1 MRNSLGDLIVQ
12 QKQPRRNALGDIIV
26 EEEQPPQTQPTRS
39 QSFTGQRYDIP
50 QGQPSALADVSG
62 ALNTLTDV
70 SLDTAPA
77 LIGGAIGALPVFSG
91 PTLGASV
98 PIGQAA
104 GGAIGNTAK
113 QLWQKARGER
123 DEFSFSELALQTGA
137 GAAVPIKAASG
148 VVAPMAKQALRASAV
163 GAGVGATSVTGESL
177 INKQE
182 LPSVSDLAVGTIAG
196 ATYGMG
202 IGTASAAATKQ
213 TRPASLKELD
223 EIFTPPAGPSIPDE
237 IAKVPHKL
245 QQYLVSAMSPL
256 KRLED
261 KVFKLTGSSRIGIDL
276 SRKFEQ
282 IAGAPAR
289 AEADIIRFDN
299 LISSKVYGD
308 ELNFNEFLFLNR
320 AKNRVGRELETGD
333 WDIPKIEQGL
343 KDLEAHVGTDK
354 MLHFQKVADD
364 FQKSADEVLRLQV
377 SSGRLSPMVYDA
389 IKKENDFY
397 APFRVMTKLNEF
409 ENSAGRAID
418 TGTELV
424 KAIRGVAQKDL
435 KLGDMLM
442 AQRENILK
450 GTILADKNLK
460 MQELAGLTEWDTA
473 GVFVKKVAADAEAPR
488 GKALVHYFDEGTRH
502 GLAVDPDVAKAI
514 QGLNET
520 QTGLVMKT
528 LAMSSPAFRAGA
540 TTANAAFQVVNALGA
555 DLPRLALMS
564 KYGALEGKT
573 FKNAIFETVR
583 LPIDWG
589 HALFSS
595 IKGNFGRPNDLYMQW
610 LDSGAARSTIQ
621 DALRDMGSK
630 GVVASNASV
639 RKHGVLDAV
648 GDFANAIEETAK
660 IAGLKRGLRMEGFE
674 KASPEAQKRIMEN
687 VAAEV
692 RNYAGSPDFM
702 RRGLATQD
710 ANLIFMFFNA
720 RIQGVASDFSR
731 LALGRDGWK
740 RSAIT
745 TAKMASAIGVPTVA
759 LWNINNFDENRKDF
773 ELIPEAERSNYWM
786 IPRYNEDGSPKR
798 FTNDEGQS
806 VRDYWRVPK
815 REIVKIFANTTES
828 ALNFA
833 RDKDPQAVLDF
844 GIKVLENVSPL
855 SIEGDN
861 FSERIQSVV
870 SSTNPLIK
878 APVQMGLGKNTFF
891 KRDTIPAR
899 LKGGIGGVS
908 PEKQFTESTPKLF
921 IRAAQ
926 QFPDFLPE
934 QLRSPLYLEQLTQ
947 DVSAGLVTQFLKGKP
962 QEGREEWTTY
972 PVLKRFVRTQ
982 FVANDKDVK
991 LVKEL
996 DRASTDA
1003 RIDQTRYAEDFLDS
1017 LPLLPPDKRTA
1028 AVQELLS
1035 KDDQTFDRLVN
1046 VFEGRMKGW
1055 NADDKRVGLLQVQDG
1070 SRAEFIARKM
1080 QEMDPQERIQYY
1092 QNLIQKDLISEEVA
1106 LQLVPKLKGIGS
1118 RKP

>member
-1 MRNSLGDLIVQ
+1 MSFNPDAYLSRFDPDAYLAKDKEKDQ
-12 QKQPRRNALGDIIV
+12 ARR
-26 EEEQPPQTQPTRS
+26 P
-39 QSFTGQRYDIP
+39 QSFVGQRYDIP
-50 QGQPSALADVSG
+50 QGQPSPLADVSG
-62 ALNTLTDV
+62 ALKTVTDV

-77 LIGGAIGALPVFSG
+77 LIGGAIGAFPALSG
-91 PTLGASV
+91 PTFGASI
-98 PIGQAA
+98 PIGQAV

-113 QLWQKARGER
+113 QLYQKARGDR

-137 GAAVPIKAASG
+137 GAAVPVKAAAG
-148 VVAPMAKQALRASAV
+148 IAAPIAKQALRASAV
-163 GAGVGATSVTGESL
+163 GAGVGASSVTGESL

-182 LPSVSDLAVGTIAG
+182 LPSVSDLAVGTITG

-202 IGTASAAATKQ
+202 VGAGVGAATKK
-213 TRPASLKELD
+213 TRPATLKELD
-223 EIFTPPAGPSIPDE
+223 EIFTPPPGPSIPDE
-237 IAKVPHKL
+237 IVKAPHKL

-256 KRLED
+256 RRLED
-261 KVFKLTGSSRIGIDL
+261 KVFKLSGSSRIGIDL

-299 LISSKVYGD
+299 LISSKVHGD

-364 FQKSADEVLRLQV
+364 FQNQMDEVLRLQV
-377 SSGRLSPMVYDA
+377 LSGRMSPVVYDQV
-389 IKKENDFY
+389 KTMNDFY
-397 APFRVMTKLNEF
+397 APFRVLTKLNEF
-409 ENSAGRAID
+409 EQSTGRAID

-424 KAIRGVAQKDL
+424 KAIRGVKQEDL

-442 AQRENILK
+442 AARENILK
-450 GTILADKNLK
+450 GRILAEKNLK
-460 MQELAGLTEWDTA
+460 MQELAGLTEWDKA

-488 GKALVHYFDEGTRH
+488 GKALVHYFDEGTKH
-502 GLAVDPDVAKAI
+502 GLLVDPDVAKSI
-514 QGLNET
+514 QGMNET
-520 QTGLVMKT
+520 EAGIVMKM
-528 LAMSSPAFRAGA
+528 LGMSSSTFRAGA

-564 KYGALEGKT
+564 KYGVLEGKT
-573 FKNAIFETVR
+573 FKNAVFETVR
-583 LPIDWG
+583 LPIDWTY
-589 HALFSS
+589 ALSTS
-595 IKGNFGRPNDLYMQW
+595 IKGNFGKPNDLYMQW

-621 DALRDMGSK
+621 DSLRDMSSK
-630 GVVASNASV
+630 GVVASNATV

-674 KASPEAQKRIMEN
+674 KASPEAQKRIMEG

-702 RRGLATQD
+702 RRGLKTQD

-740 RSAIT
+740 RSALT
-745 TAKMASAIGVPTVA
+745 TAKMASTIGIPTVA

-773 ELIPEAERSNYWM
+773 ELVPKAERDNYWM
-786 IPRYNEDGSPKR
+786 LPRYNKDGSPKR
-798 FTNDEGQS
+798 FTNEEGQS

-815 REIVKIFANTTES
+815 REIVKMFANTTE
-828 ALNFA
+828 AFMDFA
-833 RDKDPQAVLDF
+833 RDRDPQGVLDL
-844 GIKVLENVSPL
+844 GIKLLENVSPL
-855 SIEGDN
+855 SIEGADIP
-861 FSERIQSVV
+861 ERMESII
-870 SSTNPLIK
+870 SSTNPLVK
-878 APVQMGLGKNTFF
+878 APIQFGLGRNTFF
-891 KRDTIPAR
+891 KRETVPVR
-899 LKGGIGGVS
+899 LQGGIGGIS

-921 IRAAQ
+921 VRMAE

-934 QLRSPLYLEQLTQ
+934 RLRSPLYLEQLTQ
-947 DVSAGLVTQFLKGKP
+947 DLSAGLVTQFLKGKP

-1046 VFEGRMKGW
+1046 VFEGRMRGW
-1055 NADDKRVGLLQVQDG
+1055 NADDKRVGMLQVQDG

-1080 QEMDPQERIQYY
+1080 QEMTPAERIQYY
-1092 QNLIQKDLISEEVA
+1092 QSLVQKNLISEEVA
-1106 LQLVPKLKGIGS
+1106 LQLVPKLKAVGAP
-1118 RKP
+1118 R